1 MNARARNLVFAAAAG
16 AILLTVDA
24 AADDA
29 GERAFA
35 NELRILPAFTAQLD
49 HTVVQGT
56 RSSRDTARLEMDP
69 ARRSFRLCY
78 ETLPIEIW
86 RVGRKVV
93 TVPTGEGRPARD
105 RALSAGKLA
114 ALLFMVGSGVA
125 SKHMEVALEPK
136 ETQVD
141 YVLSPRNEGNPIAWI
156 RYEFDDV
163 GLLRA
168 SVLERSG
175 ELHRIVL
182 SERKPVTESEP
193 EAAGAPAAAT
203 ISI

>member
-1 MNARARNLVFAAAAG
+1 MSVRARKLVFAAAAG
-16 AILLTVDA
+16 AILLTVEA

-49 HTVVQGT
+49 HTVVRGKE
-56 RSSRDTARLEMDP
+56 SSRDTARLEMDP
-69 ARRSFRLCY
+69 ARASFRLCY

-86 RVGRKVV
+86 RVEKRVV
-93 TVPTGEGRPARD
+93 TVPTGEGRPPPD
-105 RALSAGKLA
+105 RAQSAGKLA

-125 SKHMEVALEPK
+125 SKHMDVTLEPK

-141 YVLSPRNEGNPIAWI
+141 YVLSPRNDGNSIAWI

-163 GLLRA
+163 GLLRV
-168 SVLERSG
+168 SVLERNG

-182 SERKPVTESEP
+182 SERKLFTESGP
-193 EAAGAPAAAT
+193 EAEKAKAAAT
-203 ISI
+203 LSI

>member
-1 MNARARNLVFAAAAG
+1 MSARARKLVFAVAAG

-35 NELRILPAFTAQLD
+35 NELRILPAFSARLE
-49 HTVVQGT
+49 HTVT
-56 RSSRDTARLEMDP
+56 RGAKNRRDTARLDMDP
-69 ARRSFRLCY
+69 ARVSFRLCY

-93 TVPTGEGRPARD
+93 TVPTGRGRPPTD

-114 ALLFMVGSGVA
+114 ALLFMVGGGVA

-141 YVLSPRNEGNPIAWI
+141 YVLSPRNDGNPIAWI

-163 GLLRA
+163 GLLRV

-182 SERKPVTESEP
+182 SERKLFTESGP
-193 EAAGAPAAAT
+193 EATGAKAAAT
-203 ISI
+203 LSI